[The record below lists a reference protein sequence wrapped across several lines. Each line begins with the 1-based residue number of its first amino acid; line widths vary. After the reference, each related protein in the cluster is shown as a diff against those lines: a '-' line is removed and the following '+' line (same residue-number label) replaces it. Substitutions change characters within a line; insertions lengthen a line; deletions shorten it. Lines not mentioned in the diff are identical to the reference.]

1 MDPIEV
7 RCPLPKR
14 PGVSNRCGIKFA
26 VEFDEELAVWTG
38 ACPEHGAQNFCGS
51 VSGSAGVDQFRARED
66 DPENKEEAKPA
77 GEAG

>member
-26 VEFDEELAVWTG
+26 VE
-38 ACPEHGAQNFCGS
+38 
-51 VSGSAGVDQFRARED
+51 QFRARED
-66 DPENKEEAKPA
+66 DPENEPVPQEEAKPA
-77 GEAG
+77 GEAE